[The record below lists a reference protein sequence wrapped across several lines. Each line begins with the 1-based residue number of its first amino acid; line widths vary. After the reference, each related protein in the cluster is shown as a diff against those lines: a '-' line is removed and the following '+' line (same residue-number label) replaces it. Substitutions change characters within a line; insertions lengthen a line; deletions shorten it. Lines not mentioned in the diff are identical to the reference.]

1 MRLAEPQS
9 RVDERLVNKTAE
21 KGASMAIS
29 QNTSIE
35 LEFRTIDALKIR
47 TAEALGFLVEAVE
60 PRARMPAPDF
70 IM

>member
-1 MRLAEPQS
+1 
-9 RVDERLVNKTAE
+9 
-21 KGASMAIS
+21 MAIS
-29 QNTSIE
+29 HNTSIE